1 MVFNSQKWQII
12 VSRPAIRI
20 LGEEHRL
27 CWTSI
32 TQHRYTGIQAY
43 RYTGR
48 HCLVFYVHTSCSSH
62 HQLIFGFDSDH
73 VLILSLVAILFCIH
87 LCTGIRLQALAGLV
101 LFITGEPPFLYYNLW
116 IQSWCTVAHFYIF
129 SLFYNKNKVWVN
141 FIITGVAP
149 LPHCNI
155 ITPVCYSTIGRWC
168 AL

>member
-1 MVFNSQKWQII
+1 MVFNGQTWQII

-32 TQHRYTGIQAY
+32 TQHRH
-43 RYTGR
+43 TGR

-101 LFITGEPPFLYYNLW
+101 LFITGEPPFLYHNLG
-116 IQSWCTVAHFYIF
+116 IQSWCTVAHFISF
-129 SLFYNKNKVWVN
+129 LCFTTRIR
-141 FIITGVAP
+141 FG
-149 LPHCNI
+149 
-155 ITPVCYSTIGRWC
+155 
-168 AL
+168 